1 MNRILND
8 IVDIRG
14 RVGWK
19 GYTVDDLRDTG
30 PWVIGANDITA
41 DHKLRLDN
49 AKHISREKFEESPE
63 IKIERNDILIVK
75 VGSTIGKVA
84 IVNFEIGEACIN
96 PNSVLLKNCRE
107 DPYYL
112 YYYLVSGF
120 GQSFLLNNSSA
131 SAQSALNQTTLKEMP
146 IIFPKPE
153 VQRKISKVLSVL
165 DDKIEL
171 NNQINEELGAMA
183 KLIYEYWFVQF
194 DFPFD
199 FAQGKSEVTS
209 SGVEKP
215 YKSSGGKMVWNKEL
229 KREIPEGWEIVGM
242 EDLAEFNPSLKIER
256 NSEAPYLGMTAIS
269 TTGYM
274 TDLPEKKEFSGG
286 IKFQN
291 GDIVVARITPC
302 LENGKTALITMLEE
316 GSIGFGSTEFINIRA
331 KEKSHVTFLAILSRS
346 DPFRHYAISKMT
358 GTSGRKRVD
367 AKELAKFQLAKPP
380 SELLKKYDE
389 IVNPYF
395 EKMTINSKQNQKL
408 ASLRDWLLPMLMNG
422 QVTVV
427 DAEEMVEEKLGMV
440 AEERG
445 MYNAKK

>member
-1 MNRILND
+1 MDAWTNATLGDFITLQ
-8 IVDIRG
+8 RG
-14 RVGWK
+14 F
-19 GYTVDDLRDTG
+19 
-30 PWVIGANDITA
+30 DITKKDQTA
-41 DHKLRLDN
+41 GKYPVISSSGITSQHDQFKVKGPGVIIGRKGTLGTAFFTNCAYWPHDTTLWVKDFKGNDPKFIYYLLKKLPLGKLDSGSANPTLNRNFAHK
-49 AKHISREKFEESPE
+49 
-63 IKIERNDILIVK
+63 VK
-75 VGSTIGKVA
+75 VSIPDLSIQQKIA
-84 IVNFEIGEACIN
+84 
-96 PNSVLLKNCRE
+96 SVLSC
-107 DPYYL
+107 
-112 YYYLVSGF
+112 
-120 GQSFLLNNSSA
+120 
-131 SAQSALNQTTLKEMP
+131 
-146 IIFPKPE
+146 
-153 VQRKISKVLSVL
+153 L

-171 NNQINEELGAMA
+171 NNRINSELEAMA

-199 FAQGKSEVTS
+199 FAQGKSDVTS

-229 KREIPEGWEIVGM
+229 KREIPEGWEIVGL

-302 LENGKTALITMLEE
+302 LENGKTALITMLDG

-331 KEKSHVTFLAILSRS
+331 KEKSHVSFLAILSRS
-346 DPFRHYAISKMT
+346 DLFRHYAISKMT

-367 AKELAKFQLAKPP
+367 AKELAKFQLAKPS

-395 EKMTINSKQNQKL
+395 EKMTFNSKQNQEL

-422 QVTVV
+422 QVTVA
-427 DAEEMVEEKLGMV
+427 DAEVMVEEKLGMV

>member
-1 MNRILND
+1 MNKFVKLSEIAEVITGYPFKGNHYSD
-8 IVDIRG
+8 KGIRTVRGENVTEG
-14 RVGWK
+14 RLRWDTIK
-19 GYTVDDLRDTG
+19 CWDQKFDKEQEYLLKPDDV
-30 PWVIGANDITA
+30 VIGMDGSKVGKNKARVKEKDLPLLLAQRVACVRSLNENDQVFIYYLINNPRFENYVFQTQTGSSVP
-41 DHKLRLDN
+41 
-49 AKHISREKFEESPE
+49 HISKSQIEDFDVPFFVPDVQQ
-63 IKIERNDILIVK
+63 KI
-75 VGSTIGKVA
+75 A
-84 IVNFEIGEACIN
+84 
-96 PNSVLLKNCRE
+96 SVL
-107 DPYYL
+107 
-112 YYYLVSGF
+112 
-120 GQSFLLNNSSA
+120 SA
-131 SAQSALNQTTLKEMP
+131 
-146 IIFPKPE
+146 
-153 VQRKISKVLSVL
+153 L

-171 NNQINEELGAMA
+171 NNQINSELEMMA

-199 FAQGKSEVTS
+199 FAQGKPDSN
-209 SGVEKP
+209 GKP

-229 KREIPEGWEIVGM
+229 NREIPEGWEIVGL
-242 EDLAEFNPSLKIER
+242 EDFAGFNPSLKIER

-302 LENGKTALITMLEE
+302 LENGKTALITMLD
-316 GSIGFGSTEFINIRA
+316 GGIIGFGSTEFINIRA
-331 KEKSHVTFLAILSRS
+331 KEKSHVSFLAILSRS

-367 AKELAKFQLAKPP
+367 AKELAKFQLAKPS

-395 EKMTINSKQNQKL
+395 EKMTFNSKQNQEL

-422 QVTVV
+422 QVTVA
-427 DAEEMVEEKLGMV
+427 DAEVMVEEKLGMV